1 MCACRREGDE
11 DGVGERQGEK
21 VKICI
26 ALSCNSEW
34 VNIQS
39 QYLDLDEC
47 KGPQVPEAL
56 NHPCQTIAGE
66 QNGIARS

>member
-1 MCACRREGDE
+1 MHAGGKETKTAWGRDRGRRS
-11 DGVGERQGEK
+11 K
-21 VKICI
+21 Y
-26 ALSCNSEW
+26 ALLLSCNSEW

-39 QYLDLDEC
+39 QYLDLDER